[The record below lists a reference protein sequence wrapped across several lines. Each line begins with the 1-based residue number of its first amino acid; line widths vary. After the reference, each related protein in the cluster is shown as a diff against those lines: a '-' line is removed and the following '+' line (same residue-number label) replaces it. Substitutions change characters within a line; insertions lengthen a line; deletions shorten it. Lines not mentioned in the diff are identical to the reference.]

1 VAVPNIPWA
10 CTRGA
15 VRWRAARATVAA
27 PGGVA
32 RTTGGSGSAP
42 RVAPRGA
49 YHRTGSNY
57 TVTRGEIQPL
67 YSRAQ
72 RGFMPTLSGVS
83 HDGRGFPP
91 SCVGYPADELPRP
104 AARRRQERHTT
115 KSQRAQPA
123 LSEQREPKGSDTK
136 QRRPRPALSE
146 QRESKGWTRMDTDR
160 STEGTCPT
168 TKTRRHKGH

>member
-1 VAVPNIPWA
+1 MTRRERNADGRPGPPAGLCASLCPRVLVVGQGEALTSAARRRTPKDRACGRSEHVSVFQCRCLLRICQRLAARSWLLGAGCRLVAVPNIPWA

-67 YSRAQ
+67 YCR
-72 RGFMPTLSGVS
+72 
-83 HDGRGFPP
+83 
-91 SCVGYPADELPRP
+91 
-104 AARRRQERHTT
+104 AARTYATSWRR
-115 KSQRAQPA
+115 KS
-123 LSEQREPKGSDTK
+123 
-136 QRRPRPALSE
+136 
-146 QRESKGWTRMDTDR
+146 
-160 STEGTCPT
+160 
-168 TKTRRHKGH
+168 